1 MERATADMGDGGCLQ
16 WVLLMANVGGGWGLK
31 WKRHVSD
38 MVVGILVK
46 FDQKNLLAKDILH
59 LGISTR
65 FHVRKLC
72 QDAICQRT
80 FCTKDISCR
89 N

>member
-1 MERATADMGDGGCLQ
+1 MERATADVGDGDYLER
-16 WVLLMANVGGGWGLK
+16 VVLMANVGGGWGLK

>member
-1 MERATADMGDGGCLQ
+1 MERATADVGDGDYLER
-16 WVLLMANVGGGWGLK
+16 VVLMANVGGGCS
-31 WKRHVSD
+31 SD